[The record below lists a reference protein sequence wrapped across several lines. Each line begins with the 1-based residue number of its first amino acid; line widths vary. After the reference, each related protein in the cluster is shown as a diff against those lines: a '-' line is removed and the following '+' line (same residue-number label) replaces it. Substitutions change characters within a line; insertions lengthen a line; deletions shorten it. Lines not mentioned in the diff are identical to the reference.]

1 MTVQERIGKR
11 IRGFRKQAGYTLDS
25 FAERVDLASGKY
37 LGKIER
43 GEVNAT
49 LDTLEK
55 IARGLECRVDD
66 FFDLD
71 ADALVSEVAHLLRD
85 QSQDVKKQALKVVR
99 ALVE

>member
-11 IRGFRKQAGYTLDS
+11 IREFRKQAGYTLDS

-49 LDTLEK
+49 LGTLEK
-55 IARGLECRVDD
+55 IARGVECRVDHL
-66 FFDLD
+66 FDLD
-71 ADALVSEVAHLLRD
+71 SDALVSLLAHLLHE
-85 QSQDVKKQALKVVR
+85 QSKDVKEQALKVVR
-99 ALVE
+99 AFVE

>member
-1 MTVQERIGKR
+1 MTVQERIGRR
-11 IRGFRKQAGYTLDS
+11 IRELRKQAGYTLDS

-55 IARGLECRVDD
+55 IARGLECRLDD

-71 ADALVSEVAHLLRD
+71 SDALVSQLAHLLHD
-85 QSQDVKKQALKVVR
+85 QSKDVKEQALKVVR